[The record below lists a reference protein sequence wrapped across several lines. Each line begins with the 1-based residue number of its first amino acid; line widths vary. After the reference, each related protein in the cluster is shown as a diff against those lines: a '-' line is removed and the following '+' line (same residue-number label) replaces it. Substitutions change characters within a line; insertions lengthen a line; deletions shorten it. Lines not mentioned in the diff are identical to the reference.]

1 MKTYFIDMDVTFS
14 ARFHIDAENEET
26 ARKIAIQQMEREPR
40 FHTRNGALV
49 DVAITDCF
57 EDND

>member
-1 MKTYFIDMDVTFS
+1 MDVTFS